1 MAYLGLYLL
10 LNIRKYSWK
19 LLLKS
24 SLAFLL
30 PASPVII
37 WAMLKRF
44 GNPVTPEALAPEHWI
59 PLYYIACPQN
69 FLFDKIPLQHLFHDL
84 RIFLS
89 ATQNYWVIIF
99 LCLLNFLHNDQ
110 FKKDKKAH
118 AIVLG
123 AGAMFIISF
132 IFSYIFPIRSIVDLN
147 LIRNAQFL
155 LFLLMG
161 YTTTLV
167 LKIVDNEK
175 LLVAVFFSMLFA
187 LISLGEV
194 VVGLAILFMTLLLF
208 LKNNIKALLGGM
220 GVFVFALFFTIRSL
234 GLKFFSPVES
244 LGLSALFLTG
254 FLVMRSS
261 KAANPVLRNKK
272 ILVLIPLIVMT
283 FHFLAL
289 HHLYNKAVKNG
300 LGYWKIQND
309 WEDMQ
314 RYAKAHTPKNAMILI
329 PNDME
334 MGGFRILSER
344 KVLVCY
350 RDCGIIGFDLNAALE
365 WVQRLSD
372 IRPFKVFLTPG
383 ENINSAVLTAIF
395 KYKADYI
402 VFMNY
407 YSPPDNIEGFKKMYK
422 NGSFSLFQIEA
433 LPKPSISPNL

>member
-1 MAYLGLYLL
+1 MC
-10 LNIRKYSWK
+10 IRC
-19 LLLKS
+19 
-24 SLAFLL
+24 F
-30 PASPVII
+30 
-37 WAMLKRF
+37 
-44 GNPVTPEALAPEHWI
+44 I
-59 PLYYIACPQN
+59 PN
-69 FLFDKIPLQHLFHDL
+69 
-84 RIFLS
+84 
-89 ATQNYWVIIF
+89 N
-99 LCLLNFLHNDQ
+99 N
-110 FKKDKKAH
+110 
-118 AIVLG
+118 IVLRERINCYLANRRIG
-123 AGAMFIISF
+123 IVAGK
-132 IFSYIFPIRSIVDLN
+132 
-147 LIRNAQFL
+147 
-155 LFLLMG
+155 G
-161 YTTTLV
+161 
-167 LKIVDNEK
+167 
-175 LLVAVFFSMLFA
+175 
-187 LISLGEV
+187 
-194 VVGLAILFMTLLLF
+194 
-208 LKNNIKALLGGM
+208 
-220 GVFVFALFFTIRSL
+220 
-234 GLKFFSPVES
+234 
-244 LGLSALFLTG
+244 
-254 FLVMRSS
+254 
-261 KAANPVLRNKK
+261 LRNKK

-283 FHFLAL
+283 CHFLAL
-289 HHLYNKAVKNG
+289 HHLYNKAVENG